1 MANILCDGVD
11 IESPAEAALLRYADN
26 ATWAYM
32 ASSAMRHG
40 EYDIGVD
47 DLLDMF
53 EKEQVTPVPHDVIE
67 NARQVL
73 TDPEMFSDYDIA
85 RANRVLDKVAALG
98 KPS

>member
-11 IESPAEAALLRYADN
+11 RYFAAEAALLRYADN

-40 EYDIGVD
+40 EYEVGVE
-47 DLLDMF
+47 DLLGMF
-53 EKEQVTPVPHDVIE
+53 DQEQVTPVPQAVIE
-67 NARQVL
+67 NVRKVL
-73 TDPEMFSDYDIA
+73 TDPGEWTDEEIA